1 MALPEKLTDNLN
13 ELSSLW
19 LAAKE
24 AEKEATDDR
33 RKIEDRIKSLVGFA
47 ENSEGTETVDP
58 DQFTIKIVGRI
69 DRKVDGDKVQ
79 ELAAEHGLTEHL
91 ASLFRWK
98 PEINMAAWK
107 AADASI
113 TKPLAGAITAKPGR
127 PSFAITRKEK

>member
-1 MALPEKLTDNLN
+1 MALPDKLTDNLN

-19 LAAKE
+19 LVAKE
-24 AEKEATDDR
+24 AEKEATEDR

-47 ENSEGTETVDP
+47 ENSEGTVTVDP

-79 ELAAEHGLTEHL
+79 ELAAEFGLTEHL

-98 PEINMAAWK
+98 PEINMAVWK
-107 AADASI
+107 ATDEAI
-113 TKPLAGAITAKPGR
+113 TKPLAAAITAKPGR
-127 PSFAITRKEK
+127 PSFTITRKEK